1 LKTKLGNGLIKKV
14 DLVMWAKNGAKTLG
28 PVLKR
33 IGEAVPKELV
43 NDKVLIDDGS
53 TDDTKLIAG
62 KYRWTVFPNEGH
74 GISDGANTA
83 LGHVTTEYFL
93 SFEQDLLLASD
104 WWKKIPKYVE
114 DQKIAVA
121 SGIRFANQPPGVR
134 KLQQYVTRKY
144 RGEAELAS
152 WLKSRQMSA
161 FTLGKTLDNTI
172 YKTSVIK
179 KLGGFPK
186 LDINAGTDTML
197 AYRLEK
203 AGHHWAVDYNVQS
216 IHLRQGLRQELKH
229 QYFYGTQLIEIWRRI
244 REEGNQPP
252 PITRSG
258 IMYRFFTSPFT
269 GLFMSVKTRE
279 PSITYIHPLI
289 RFYYMKGF
297 LETNKPRKEKLH

>member
-1 LKTKLGNGLIKKV
+1 MFEMIDTV
-14 DLVMWAKNGAKTLG
+14 DLVMWTKNGERTLAS
-28 PVLKR
+28 VLKR
-33 IGEAVPKELV
+33 ISEVVPQKLV
-43 NDKVLIDDGS
+43 NHKVLIDDGS
-53 TDDTKLIAG
+53 ADDTKQIAE
-62 KYRWTVFPNEGH
+62 KYGWNVFPNEGH

-83 LGHVTTEYFL
+83 LEHVKSEYFL
-93 SFEQDLLLASD
+93 SFEQDLLLAPD
-104 WWKKIPKYVE
+104 WWTKIPIYVM
-114 DQKIAVA
+114 DRKIAVA

-172 YKTSVIK
+172 YRTSVIR

-186 LDINAGTDTML
+186 LDVNAGTDTML

-203 AGHHWAVDYNVQS
+203 AGYNWAVDYNVQS

-229 QYFYGTQLIEIWRRI
+229 QYFYGTQLIEIWRKI

-269 GLFMSVKTRE
+269 GLFMSAKTKE

-297 LETNKPRKEKLH
+297 LETNKPKKEKLH

>member
-1 LKTKLGNGLIKKV
+1 MFEMIDVV
-14 DLVMWAKNGAKTLG
+14 DLVVWTKNGARTLG

-33 IGEAVPKELV
+33 ISEVVPEKLV
-43 NDKVLIDDGS
+43 NQKVLVDDGS
-53 TDDTKLIAG
+53 TDDTKLVAG
-62 KYRWTVFPNEGH
+62 KYGWTVFQNEGH

-93 SFEQDLLLASD
+93 SFEQDLLLAPD
-104 WWKKIPKYVE
+104 WWTKIPIYLT

-121 SGIRFANQPPGVR
+121 SGIRFANQPSGVR

-152 WLKSRQMSA
+152 WLKTRQMSA
-161 FTLGKTLDNTI
+161 FTMGKTLDNTI
-172 YKTSVIK
+172 YKTSVMR

-186 LDINAGTDTML
+186 LRVNAGTDTML

-203 AGHHWAVDYNVQS
+203 AGYHWAVDYKVQS

-229 QYFYGTQLIEIWRRI
+229 QYFYGTQLIEIWKKI
-244 REEGNQPP
+244 REETSQPP

-258 IMYRFFTSPFT
+258 IIYRFLTSPFT
-269 GLFMSVKTRE
+269 GLFMSAKTRD

-297 LETNKPRKEKLH
+297 LETNKPKREALH